1 MRQVGGGLVLTAIL
15 LIAPGCAVRRTT
27 HVVASQV
34 PPPPRVATV
43 NELVDRLN
51 AESAAIRTLKATVD
65 LTPTAGSVYSG
76 VIDQYHDVKGFILL
90 ERPAMIR
97 MIGQAPVVRT
107 DIFDMAADGKQFRLY
122 IPSKQKFI
130 VGDVGYHRP
139 TKNALENLRP
149 QHISD
154 ALLVPAIDAADEDY
168 FSEEAEESGH
178 PYYVVDVLAH
188 RATSGGPLRLK
199 RKIWFDRLTLDLARL
214 QFFGEGDH
222 RLEDVNYSDYKDFGG
237 IRYPTNIQIHRPIED
252 YRLQIN
258 ILAASF
264 NQPIPPE
271 KFELKKPES
280 AELVRLSEGT
290 RTEGT
295 AGAEKL
301 Q

>member
-27 HVVASQV
+27 HVAASQV

-43 NELVDRLN
+43 NELVGRLN

-65 LTPTAGSVYSG
+65 LTATAGSIYSG
-76 VIDQYHDVKGFILL
+76 VIDEYPDVKGFILL

-107 DIFDMAADGKQFRLY
+107 DIIDMAADGRQFRVY

-130 VGDVGYHRP
+130 IGDVTYHGP
-139 TKNALENLRP
+139 TKNPLENLRP

-154 ALLVPAIDAADEDY
+154 ALLVPAIDTADEDY
-168 FSEEAEESGH
+168 FSEEAEEGGH
-178 PYYVVDVLAH
+178 PYYVVDVLER
-188 RATSGGPLRLK
+188 RATSGGPLKLK
-199 RKIWFDRLTLDLARL
+199 RKVWFDRSTLDVARL
-214 QFFGEGDH
+214 QFFGEGDR
-222 RLEDVNYSDYKDFGG
+222 RLEDVDYSDYKDFSG
-237 IRYPTNIQIHRPIED
+237 IRYPTNIRIHRPIED

-258 ILAASF
+258 ILTATF

-271 KFELKKPES
+271 KFELKQPEN
-280 AELVRLSEGT
+280 AELVKLSEGAET
-290 RTEGT
+290 QGL
-295 AGAEKL
+295 AGSEKL